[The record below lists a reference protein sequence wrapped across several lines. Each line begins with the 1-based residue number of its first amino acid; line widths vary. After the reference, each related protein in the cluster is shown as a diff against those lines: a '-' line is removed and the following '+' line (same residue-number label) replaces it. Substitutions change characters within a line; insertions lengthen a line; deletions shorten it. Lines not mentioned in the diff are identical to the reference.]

1 MQLHLLPPPQ
11 FNLHHLYKILILK
24 SSCVSHTQNTLGDSA
39 QETAGLLS
47 QASLA
52 SSTSGRYRLERTST
66 CSANDLFECSPMCL
80 TIAFDIPLLT
90 YMLKQI
96 IPVHIFYAASIP
108 AVYVIFFFF
117 FSFLNLQFI
126 NLDSQYFAL
135 INSLSTKIKKLKW
148 IIIV

>member
-1 MQLHLLPPPQ
+1 MFHMQLHLLPPPQ

-80 TIAFDIPLLT
+80 TIAFDIPLPT
-90 YMLKQI
+90 YICSSKSSQSTSSMQQALQ
-96 IPVHIFYAASIP
+96 

-117 FSFLNLQFI
+117 FS
-126 NLDSQYFAL
+126 SL
-135 INSLSTKIKKLKW
+135 IQILSILHLLTHS
-148 IIIV
+148 V